1 METFSSAPS
10 RRAIQRSPASS
21 DDSSTLPRS
30 SLPMRSSSYTVNT
43 TVHGLIAQPNEQQRF
58 HSGSSELWTT
68 SLWQVVSPTAI
79 FTHGSDRSSRFRGL
93 TLPSYQWSL
102 CGMWRAAS
110 PHARSAGIRRDGVQ
124 PRPHRRRESHTQRWQ
139 AESHT
144 SRGNLPTR
152 RVAFSL
158 KIRLAT
164 GVQFYARV
172 AAALRQ
178 VARVVRWL
186 HRKARVSERLVR
198 TSVVDDSRGHRR
210 DTEHATCGQH

>member
-1 METFSSAPS
+1 MMETFSSAPS

-152 RVAFSL
+152 RVAFPQDKACHWSPIL
-158 KIRLAT
+158 CESRGRSSPGK
-164 GVQFYARV
+164 
-172 AAALRQ
+172 AAASSAGFTGKHAFQR
-178 VARVVRWL
+178 AGPD
-186 HRKARVSERLVR
+186 ER
-198 TSVVDDSRGHRR
+198 RR
-210 DTEHATCGQH
+210 